1 VRALG
6 KPISASKFKSALSAL
21 HGTEASQLLEFAVA
35 LPLLVV
41 FVVGIFDFGDAF
53 NLKQKLNNAARE
65 GARFASTLP
74 ANDLSQVGACNAPT
88 SVCAIRDLVDSYLLA
103 GRINDCGLTTPSAT
117 TTWSAATMTATYSAS
132 GNGCPGTLTLK
143 VEREYSFP
151 ETVTGA
157 TTTINVVSTRVSLSY
172 PYRWHF
178 NRVIQFVAP
187 GASYAGVT
195 QISTDAIVSNMD

>member
-1 VRALG
+1 VRALSERS
-6 KPISASKFKSALSAL
+6 SARKFKSAICAL
-21 HGTEASQLLEFAVA
+21 RSTEASQLLEFAVA

-65 GARFASTLP
+65 GARFGSSLP
-74 ANDLSQVGACNAPT
+74 TNDLSQPGACGAPS

-103 GRINDCGLTTPSAT
+103 GRMNDCGLSTQSATGSAT
-117 TTWSAATMTATYSAS
+117 TMTWTYSTS
-132 GNGCPGTLTLK
+132 GNGCPGTLTLTI
-143 VEREYSFP
+143 ERQYSFP

-157 TTTINVVSTRVSLSY
+157 TGTINVVSTHVSISY
-172 PYRWHF
+172 PYKWHF
-178 NRVIQFVAP
+178 NKVIQFVAP

-195 QISTDAIVSNMD
+195 QISTDAVAPNMD